1 MNKFS
6 PVKKLR
12 YNSFYPFWENL
23 SFCSIILN
31 EVTNLTL
38 FLDSH
43 YSYFLDIEQLLI
55 YDKSNKKHTKQ
66 INPEMKIHE
75 YQAKEILARY
85 EIPVTKE
92 ILCYTVAEVEAAAEQ
107 LGYPSVVKAQVLTGG
122 RGKAGGVKLVRNAE
136 QATAAAGQILGMN
149 IKEYTVEKV
158 LVAEGVSFVSEI
170 YVGLT
175 IDRNTKSAVFM
186 ASKEGGVEIEEVA
199 KDNPEAILKFAVD
212 PDLGMAPFFAR
223 KIAFALFDDIKL
235 VNQAVDLFT
244 KLYKVFIDT
253 DASLVEI
260 NPLVITSD
268 GNLLALD
275 GKMTFDDNA
284 LFRQPEIL
292 ALNEPSE
299 DEKKEI
305 DAKDKGLSYIR
316 LDGSI
321 GCMVNGAGLAMAT
334 MDMIKLY
341 GGEPANFLD
350 IGGSSNPQK
359 VIDAMNLI
367 ISDKN
372 VKVVMINI
380 FGGITRCDDVAKGLI
395 AALEQIKITIPIVIR
410 LSGTNSKEGLEI
422 LKSANLP
429 IVETMSE
436 AAEKA
441 IALSVDFLR

>member
-1 MNKFS
+1 
-6 PVKKLR
+6 
-12 YNSFYPFWENL
+12 
-23 SFCSIILN
+23 
-31 EVTNLTL
+31 
-38 FLDSH
+38 
-43 YSYFLDIEQLLI
+43 
-55 YDKSNKKHTKQ
+55 
-66 INPEMKIHE
+66 MKIHE

-92 ILCYTVAEVEAAAEQ
+92 ILCYSVPEVQAAAEK
-107 LGYPSVVKAQVLTGG
+107 LGYPCVVKAQVLTGG
-122 RGKAGGVKLVRNAE
+122 RGKAGGVKLVRNTEEATLAAE
-136 QATAAAGQILGMN
+136 RILGMD
-149 IKEYTVEKV
+149 IKGYRVEKV
-158 LVAEGVSFVSEI
+158 LVAQGVSFVSEI
-170 YVGLT
+170 YAGLT

-186 ASKEGGVEIEEVA
+186 VSREGGVEIEEVA
-199 KDNPEAILKFAVD
+199 KDNPEAIFKFAVD

-223 KIAFALFDDIKL
+223 KIAFALFDDLNL
-235 VNQAVDLFT
+235 VRQATDLFQ

-260 NPLVITSD
+260 NPLVITSESR
-268 GNLLALD
+268 LLALD

-305 DAKDKGLSYIR
+305 DAKEKGLSYIR

-367 ISDKN
+367 LSDKN

-380 FGGITRCDDVAKGLI
+380 FGGITRCDDVAKGLV
-395 AALEQIKITIPIVIR
+395 AALEQIKIQIPIVIR

-429 IVETMSE
+429 TVETMSE
-436 AAEKA
+436 AAQKA
-441 IALSVDFLR
+441 ISLSVDFLR